1 MLEVSVSE
9 VSVSEVSVLEVVLL
23 EVSVLE
29 VSVLEVSV
37 LEVVMLEVSVL
48 EEGGR
53 TRRRKKNGGYNPKN
67 KNPTRQC
74 GEKCVM
80 IYGYGTNY

>member
-1 MLEVSVSE
+1 MFLL
-9 VSVSEVSVLEVVLL
+9 VSVLEVSVL

-37 LEVVMLEVSVL
+37 LEVVLLEVSVL
-48 EEGGR
+48 EEEGGR
-53 TRRRKKNGGYNPKN
+53 RGRRTVRKKNGGYSPKN

-74 GEKCVM
+74 GEQE
-80 IYGYGTNY
+80 